1 MVLGQCSCASL
12 ESCTCS
18 KQIVFSLRGIATSFM
33 EFHLEFSVK
42 LENTAWIFLFK
53 WRVNWRGSTFLNR
66 CWQQIIPSTFCFVT
80 NIVENVEIHST
91 CIWISPN
98 DLFARNSHCIF
109 FMEIFFYN
117 FLPILNLIWG
127 LGSSRPINVKRR
139 RNKFELSEIDQVVLR
154 LEDIEHG
161 NAIIKRDT
169 RRCHIAI
176 IDDSELMKCKSALAQ
191 TQTDLQAAS
200 DNLLQAQ
207 ADIAAAAEN
216 TASAGNDN
224 QLLKDENADLLAQL
238 ASLKSQ
244 LNLVSD
250 SKLSVGW

>member
-1 MVLGQCSCASL
+1 M
-12 ESCTCS
+12 
-18 KQIVFSLRGIATSFM
+18 
-33 EFHLEFSVK
+33 
-42 LENTAWIFLFK
+42 
-53 WRVNWRGSTFLNR
+53 
-66 CWQQIIPSTFCFVT
+66 
-80 NIVENVEIHST
+80 
-91 CIWISPN
+91 
-98 DLFARNSHCIF
+98 
-109 FMEIFFYN
+109 
-117 FLPILNLIWG
+117 
-127 LGSSRPINVKRR
+127 
-139 RNKFELSEIDQVVLR
+139 SEIDQVVLR

-200 DNLLQAQ
+200 ANLLQAQ
-207 ADIAAAAEN
+207 ADVAAAAEN

-250 SKLSVGW
+250 SKLLYLDGNCNSW